1 MGVPVSENTLRNWLK
16 KGKGYLDLM
25 VVELKSIFLEK
36 DAVVNCDETWY
47 KVRKYDWYKKCYM
60 WVLVNKAE
68 RVVICFEREYDREMI
83 TDEERTRRRQ
93 GLPTME
99 VMINLG
105 ANLLQELI
113 GVEEQKS
120 CYMREV
126 LNYLH

>member
-1 MGVPVSENTLRNWLK
+1 MGVVVSENTLRNWLK

-25 VVELKSIFLEK
+25 VVELKRSSLEK